1 MSEESANKMAMAMML
16 SGEHPDAEI
25 DKLLET
31 FGVQVSQIGL
41 IPMQNFFNGG
51 IIENDMRVREEL
63 REQIEEVRAIFKNW
77 TSEKTSETTR
87 KLFLMQLAETADALG
102 VSLTV
107 EHLLPGLLDLIQ
119 DASIEPAKFQNYVT
133 LLFNELSKLISFMS
147 QSTITVGYTGI
158 RDNLTPLYSD
168 FFLSDLIDD
177 NTRSELQ
184 DMAIEQLAMITKV
197 LINEDRIEKVLPIV
211 LELLKDDT
219 DEEKRI
225 IGLELL
231 DVLANDFGIEIC
243 QNYLIYEIVSLQDD
257 PVYKVRKETVRR
269 ITNISKV
276 VSPEVFIGVLL
287 PVFKKLCTDQI
298 WGVRR

>member
-1 MSEESANKMAMAMML
+1 
-16 SGEHPDAEI
+16 
-25 DKLLET
+25 
-31 FGVQVSQIGL
+31 
-41 IPMQNFFNGG
+41 
-51 IIENDMRVREEL
+51 
-63 REQIEEVRAIFKNW
+63 
-77 TSEKTSETTR
+77 
-87 KLFLMQLAETADALG
+87 MQLAETADSLG
-102 VSLTV
+102 VSLAV
-107 EHLLPGLLDLIQ
+107 EHLLPGLLDVIQ
-119 DASIEPAKFQNYVT
+119 DSSIEPEKFQNYVT
-133 LLFNELSKLISFMS
+133 LLFNELGKLISFLS

-158 RDNLTPLYSD
+158 RDNLTPLYND
-168 FFLSDLIDD
+168 FFLSELVDD
-177 NTRSELQ
+177 TTRSELLSVV
-184 DMAIEQLAMITKV
+184 IEQLAMITKV

-231 DVLANDFGIEIC
+231 DVLAADFGSEIC

-287 PVFKKLCTDQI
+287 PVFKKLCTD
-298 WGVRR
+298 